1 VEVKDILSGE
11 HTCDRLIEI
20 MARLRGSQ
28 GCPWDREQTHDSLKR
43 YLIEEAYEILDAIDS
58 QDPQHLKEELGD
70 LLLQI
75 VFHAQIASE
84 SNRFDMGDVLE
95 GIITKLIRRHPHVFG
110 ETEVTSARE
119 VLLNWEEIKSKEKKE
134 RASIIA
140 GIPRSFPALI
150 YAFKLQSRAA
160 KVGFDWEDV
169 EGVFEKIL
177 EEVDELKR
185 AKIGKGE
192 IEDEVGDLLF
202 AIVNLARHFD
212 IDPELALEK
221 TNKKFERRFRY
232 IEDKASEKGGNLAE
246 MSLEEKDKLWDEA
259 KEIEKRR

>member
-1 VEVKDILSGE
+1 MSGE
-11 HTCDRLIEI
+11 YTCDRLIEI
-20 MARLRGSQ
+20 MARLRGAQ
-28 GCPWDREQTHDSLKR
+28 GCPWDKEQTHDSLKR
-43 YLIEEAYEILDAIDS
+43 YLIEEAYETIDAIDN
-58 QDPQHLKEELGD
+58 QDPRHLEEELGD

-84 SNRFDMGDVLE
+84 SGSFDMSDVLE
-95 GIITKLIRRHPHVFG
+95 GIITKLVRRHPHVFG

-119 VLLNWEEIKSKEKKE
+119 VMLHWEEIKSREKKE
-134 RASIIA
+134 RASVIA
-140 GIPRSFPALI
+140 GIPKSFPSLI

-185 AKIGKGE
+185 AKKGEGE
-192 IEDEVGDLLF
+192 IEDEVGDLFF
-202 AIVNLARHFD
+202 AVVNLARHFD
-212 IDPELALEK
+212 VDPELALEK
-221 TNKKFERRFRY
+221 ANKKFERRFRH
-232 IEDKASEKGGNLAE
+232 IEEKSSERGYNLAE